1 MKGDFSDTLVG
12 GGESRKEDFSCCS
25 LRMPVVPA
33 RVWKGFSSAA
43 MDMLLSIVIS
53 RSFLNWRDPL
63 QKFRHVTH
71 SSFGFIY
78 FRGDV
83 LLIVDTVL

>member
-1 MKGDFSDTLVG
+1 MLLVAHARRSG
-12 GGESRKEDFSCCS
+12 SRLEGVLFSCYGH
-25 LRMPVVPA
+25 VVIDSYLQEFF
-33 RVWKGFSSAA
+33 K
-43 MDMLLSIVIS
+43 
-53 RSFLNWRDPL
+53 NWRDPL

-83 LLIVDTVL
+83 LLIVHVDTVL